1 MRIVIKIIKII
12 VITLLSLAALAI
24 LTWGVITY
32 LLWPKPELL
41 ELVPGTPL
49 AYVAASDIDGALLA
63 ARNSE
68 FADRLA
74 RSPIWKSSLSRYWRK
89 MKKQRR
95 NWERQTQL
103 SIDLKGIAQLVG
115 KDAILAFYGDE
126 EKLDFLLVSEVGT
139 LTRMNIKSGSAEK
152 DLKKVYKLTKEKY
165 RGAELITLAIPEI
178 KFSYG
183 FIGRV
188 GLLSTDISLLKKCV
202 DLHKG
207 LGQGMAATS
216 EFKKLAADL
225 PESDISF
232 QINMAKIRDAADHP
246 IISPLMA
253 RVKADPLFS
262 YLTPVTEGDDTWAG
276 SMTYLNGDLTLDLRT
291 SYTPPKQN
299 SGMFISHA
307 TGMDDLA
314 NHDLPVP
321 ADCLF
326 FGLYEMLDVG
336 ILFEMVESL
345 IGIDLD
351 NAKDKLLPSFQI
363 GAAVAVLKPNI
374 KELQLLPPMMIIFQL
389 KDKAVAQAA
398 LEALDGSITVRN
410 RQLRF
415 AERKHANTKIM
426 YTRIPIGM
434 GLSLEAG
441 YAFIGDDLLVLATDT
456 SALEAAVDVSLNK
469 EISLMKDEYY
479 ASTMTPMAAGKEGRL
494 FLDIVSTAEITR
506 QAGKLYSWRAKFA
519 GDREGE
525 QIAKLLYEN
534 IFILEA
540 WRYMGMTFESE
551 DGRTSVKMVLNS
563 Q

>member
-12 VITLLSLAALAI
+12 LITLLSLAALTVIA
-24 LTWGVITY
+24 WGVITY
-32 LLWPKPELL
+32 LLWPKPELV

-49 AYVAASDIDGALLA
+49 AYIAASDIGGTLLA
-63 ARNSE
+63 ARDSE

-74 RSPIWKSSLSRYWRK
+74 KSPIWKSQLSRYLRK
-89 MKKQRR
+89 MKKQGSS
-95 NWERQTQL
+95 WEKQTKL
-103 SIDLKGIAQLVG
+103 SIDTKGIVQLVG

-126 EKLDFLLVSEVGT
+126 KKLDFLLISEVGT
-139 LTRMNIKSGSAEK
+139 LTRMNIKWGNAEK
-152 DLKKVYKLTKEKY
+152 DLAEVYKLTKEKY
-165 RGAELITLAIPEI
+165 KGAEFITLEIPEI

-183 FIGRV
+183 FIGRA
-188 GLLSTDISLLKKCV
+188 GLLSTDVALLRKCV

-207 LGQGMAATS
+207 IGQGMVATS

-225 PESDISF
+225 PKSDISF
-232 QINMAKIRDAADHP
+232 QVNMAKIQDAADHP

-253 RVKADPLFS
+253 RVKADPMFS
-262 YLTPVTEGDDTWAG
+262 YLTPLTEGDDTWAG

-291 SYTPPKQN
+291 SYTPPKQS
-299 SGMFISHA
+299 SGLPISHA

-321 ADCLF
+321 AECLF

-336 ILFEMVESL
+336 ILFEMIESL
-345 IGIDLD
+345 TGTDLD
-351 NAKDKLLPSFQI
+351 AAKDKLLPSFHL
-363 GAAVAVLKPNI
+363 GAAAAVLKPNI
-374 KELQLLPPMMIIFQL
+374 EELQLLPPIMIIFQL

-398 LEALDGSITVRN
+398 LADLDGSITVRG
-410 RQLRF
+410 RQLKF
-415 AERKHANTKIM
+415 TEKKHADAKIM

-441 YAFIGDDLLVLATDT
+441 YTFIGDDLLVLATDT
-456 SALEAAVDVSLNK
+456 SALEAAIDVSLNK
-469 EISLMKDEYY
+469 EPSLMKDDYY
-479 ASTMTPMAAGKEGRL
+479 ASTITPMAAGKEGRL

-506 QAGKLYSWRAKFA
+506 KAGKLYAWRAKFA

-525 QIAKLLYEN
+525 QIATLLNEN

>member
-12 VITLLSLAALAI
+12 IITLLSLAALTI

-49 AYVAASDIDGALLA
+49 AYVAASDIDGTLLT

-68 FADRLA
+68 FAGRLA
-74 RSPIWKSSLSRYWRK
+74 RSPIWKSGLSRYWRRI
-89 MKKQRR
+89 KKQRS
-95 NWERQTQL
+95 NWEKQTQL
-103 SIDLKGIAQLVG
+103 SIDLKGIVQLVR

-126 EKLDFLLVSEVGT
+126 KKLDFLLVSEVGT
-139 LTRMNIKSGSAEK
+139 ITRMNIKSGSTEK
-152 DLKKVYKLTKEKY
+152 NLKEVYKLTKEKY
-165 RGAELITLAIPEI
+165 RGAEFITLATPEI
-178 KFSYG
+178 EFSYG
-183 FIGRV
+183 FIGRA

-207 LGQGMAATS
+207 IGQGMVATS

-232 QINMAKIRDAADHP
+232 QINMAKIQDAADHP
-246 IISPLMA
+246 IISPLLA

-262 YLTPVTEGDDTWAG
+262 HLTPVTEGDDTWAG

-291 SYTPPKQN
+291 SYTPPTQN
-299 SGMFISHA
+299 AGSLAFHP
-307 TGMDDLA
+307 TGMSDLSS
-314 NHDLPVP
+314 HDLPVP

-326 FGLYEMLDVG
+326 FGLYEMLDVS
-336 ILFEMVESL
+336 ILFEMVESV
-345 IGIDLD
+345 IGMDLD
-351 NAKDKLLPSFQI
+351 NAKNKLLPSFHS
-363 GAAVAVLKPNI
+363 GAAMAVLKPNI
-374 KELQLLPPMMIIFQL
+374 KELQLLPPVMIIFQL
-389 KDKAVAQAA
+389 KNKAVAEAA

-410 RQLRF
+410 RQLEFTEKKR
-415 AERKHANTKIM
+415 ADTKIM

-441 YAFIGDDLLVLATDT
+441 YTFIGDDLLVLATDT

-469 EISLMKDEYY
+469 ELSLMKDEYY
-479 ASTMTPMAAGKEGRL
+479 ASVMTPMAAGKEGRL
-494 FLDIVSTAEITR
+494 FLDIISTAEITR
-506 QAGKLYSWRAKFA
+506 QAGKLYAWRAKFA
-519 GDREGE
+519 GEREGE
-525 QIAKLLYEN
+525 QIATLLYEN
-534 IFILEA
+534 VFILEA
-540 WRYMGMTFESE
+540 WRYLGMTFESE